1 MLRVAWQS
9 RLTSTSHPPDH
20 APRNTHHDSL
30 HFPLSVVSPRGLESR
45 VMGILCRWILV
56 LTLLPAAGVRLWA
69 ASAADRAFD
78 AATNAF
84 HDTFYDRAEAGF
96 ADFRQKF
103 PASPRLA
110 EAILLQAEARLELT
124 NYAGAIELLS
134 GHQSAAGTNADQY
147 LFWLAEAYARKGD
160 YQAASDGFA
169 RLVKEV
175 PASSDLSGHQS
186 AAGTKADQYLF
197 WLAEAYARKGDYQAA
212 SDGFAR
218 LVKEF
223 PAS

>member
-1 MLRVAWQS
+1 
-9 RLTSTSHPPDH
+9 
-20 APRNTHHDSL
+20 
-30 HFPLSVVSPRGLESR
+30 
-45 VMGILCRWILV
+45 MGILCRWILV
-56 LTLLPAAGVRLWA
+56 LTLLPAAGVRLGA

-84 HDTFYDRAEAGF
+84 HDTFYERAEAEF

-110 EAILLQAEARLELT
+110 EAVLLQAEARLELT

-134 GHQSAAGTNADQY
+134 GHQGVAGTNADQY
-147 LFWLAEAYARKGD
+147 LFWLAEAYSRKGD
-160 YQAASDGFA
+160 Y
-169 RLVKEV
+169 R
-175 PASSDLSGHQS
+175 
-186 AAGTKADQYLF
+186 
-197 WLAEAYARKGDYQAA
+197 AA

-223 PAS
+223 PASSRCSEAAFRGACPRAVWGGGGAYAGRGAAGGASAGSPRLFKDSPASSRCSEAAFREASARAAR